1 MRLQSFVAA
10 AFLAL
15 ALPTAMTACAP
26 TATRQSTGEYIDDT
40 TVTTRVKA
48 ALLKEPGVKSNA
60 IEVETY
66 RGVVSLSGFVDSPE
80 MANKALSTAKSVSG
94 VRSVKNDMR
103 IKPSY

>member
-1 MRLQSFVAA
+1 
-10 AFLAL
+10 
-15 ALPTAMTACAP
+15 MTGCAP

-40 TVTTRVKA
+40 TVTSRVKA
-48 ALLKEPGVKSNA
+48 ALVKEPGIKSNA

-80 MANKALSTAKSVSG
+80 MASKAVSTATSVGG
-94 VRSVKNDMR
+94 VKSVKNDMR